1 MASDVDKELVAAA
14 VELSRGAGVVL
25 VVGINVMLWLGVT
38 AAVLEVVGGD
48 DVVGEGVNCAG
59 VLVVVQGAG
68 VVELELVAEAVEELI
83 AAGHGLARFVVK
95 MVSCS
100 IE

>member
-38 AAVLEVVGGD
+38 AAVLEVVGD